1 MRTVF
6 SRLFA
11 LALLAC
17 FLTACQT
24 KPPVLYKG
32 LTPAQ
37 IEVVKAQGFEET
49 DDAWKYDLSG
59 KVLFNTSSS
68 EVNEETRSKLT
79 ELSGVLLGIGIKTIV
94 VEGHT
99 DDQGSAQFNE
109 ALSKERA
116 TVVANALSENGFAP
130 GDIRVRGLGFQHPI
144 ADNNTPEGR
153 RENRRVSL
161 IIGTVFSGE

>member
-1 MRTVF
+1 MRTLI
-6 SRLFA
+6 SRV
-11 LALLAC
+11 LAVVLVAC

-24 KPPVLYKG
+24 TPPVVYKG

-37 IEVVKAQGFEET
+37 IEVVKAHGFEET
-49 DDAWKYDLSG
+49 DDGWKYDLSG
-59 KVLFNTSSS
+59 KVLFNTNSS
-68 EVNEETRSKLT
+68 ELSEPAQAKLA
-79 ELSGVLLGIGIKTIV
+79 ELSGVLLKIGIDSIV

-99 DDQGSAQFNE
+99 DNQGSAQLND

-116 TVVANALSENGFAP
+116 TVVANALKSNGFAP
-130 GDIRVRGLGFQHPI
+130 ASTHVRGLGFKYPI

-161 IIGTVFSGE
+161 IIGTTFVDE